1 MEQIQKHPHWQ
12 EEEKHLADT
21 LQVVAEEKQK
31 LEDKLGIVDGNDR
44 LIHVLDDGSSDAV
57 VQQFLVKNQLRSL
70 HQLRLSQ
77 RQPYFARLDFT
88 PDPGRKNDWLKVG
101 ELSKVYVGRWGVI
114 QTPEYKVWV
123 ADWRSPVANL
133 YYSGQ
138 VGRVSY
144 ECPDGSVYG
153 ELSLKRM
160 LTVEDGILTGLQDT
174 GLAGQEKFLTD
185 ALSQLTSSRL
195 REVVTTIQA
204 EQNAVI
210 RAEPM
215 QPLCVQGVAGSGK
228 TTIALHRIAW
238 ILYRLQKTLQPQQL
252 LIIAPNPLFL
262 SYISKVLPD
271 LGVDDVRQ
279 VTFEGLCKQLLG
291 KHMPRLQ
298 DVPQLRLR
306 LGMTKPQRDQ
316 LDDTLLRKGSLA
328 LYDRLQD
335 FLAYWEEACL
345 PTEDIRLG
353 NTVLMTAAEVRR
365 YCMTDFRHFPLAAR
379 IGELIKVIRN
389 RVKTVVEKLHA
400 AITEAAEKKLDQL
413 LHAMPDSPERR
424 QKATLLLNSRDQR
437 IDELEQL
444 GKTFPKQVEKLFGTM
459 ELLEV
464 YRLFWQRLAQSDAA
478 CASAAETTLP
488 LLEKKR
494 AAREDLPALL
504 VLARGLYGL
513 NTPDVRHV
521 VIDEAQDVPP
531 LQVKILREIFGHD
544 AFTLVGDLCQG
555 ICGDGGI
562 RQWSDLSAGIFKK
575 PVETV
580 ALSTAYRS
588 TAEIT
593 DAALSVIARH
603 PVDGV
608 GHTQPVLR
616 HGDKPLL
623 VRCQN
628 QKSRTKAVLDIL
640 RGWQNEGYR
649 GIGVA
654 AKDPKA
660 AKALHKALL
669 DAGLT
674 DARLVTEG
682 DPSFEGGIQV
692 MDAGVVKGLEFDCM
706 LIADADAETYPDQR
720 FYAKLFYV
728 LCTRPL
734 HRLALCCTGEPTAHL
749 ANADLAVREA

>member
-12 EEEKHLADT
+12 EEENHLEAT

-31 LEDKLGIVDGNDR
+31 LEDKLGIVNGNDR

-88 PDPGRKNDWLKVG
+88 PDPGRKNDWLKAG

-160 LTVEDGILTGLQDT
+160 LTIEDGKLTGMQDT

-291 KHMPRLQ
+291 KRMPRLQ

-306 LGMTKPQRDQ
+306 LGMTKPERDR

-365 YCMTDFRHFPLAAR
+365 YCLTDFRHFPLAAR
-379 IGELIKVIRN
+379 MGELIKVIRN

-413 LHAMPDSPERR
+413 LHAMPDGPERR

-437 IDELEQL
+437 LEELDAL
-444 GKTFPKQVEKLFGTM
+444 GKAFPKQVEKLFGTM

-464 YRLFWQRLAQSDAA
+464 YRLFWLRLAQNDTA
-478 CASAAETTLP
+478 CAAAAEATLP

-654 AKDPKA
+654 SKDPKA
-660 AKALHKALL
+660 AKALHKVLV

-734 HRLALCCTGEPTAHL
+734 HRLALCCVGEPTAHL
-749 ANADLAVREA
+749 ENADLAVREE